1 MILETAASH
10 TAAAKQQNWILP
22 EMIDNNDDDNDDQV
36 VTMYTYVGFVSLG
49 VCIYCV

>member
-22 EMIDNNDDDNDDQV
+22 EMIDNNDDTDNDQV
-36 VTMYTYVGFVSLG
+36 VEQFPFLVSG
-49 VCIYCV
+49 R